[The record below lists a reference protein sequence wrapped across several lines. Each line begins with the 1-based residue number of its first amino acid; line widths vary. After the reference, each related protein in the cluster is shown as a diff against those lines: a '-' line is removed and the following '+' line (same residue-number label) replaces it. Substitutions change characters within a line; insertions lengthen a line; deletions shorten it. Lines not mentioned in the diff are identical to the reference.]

1 MFYGE
6 RSFWF
11 DNYSTW
17 DHWRC
22 ILTRKDVTPPQ
33 PKTSFIELDGMN
45 GTLDLSEALT
55 GEVTYHNRTVTAT
68 FWTCEGT
75 RCDRTRLLASI
86 TAALH
91 GRKMKIYEPDDHDH
105 YFYGR
110 VMITQQKNTRAYAE
124 FSIQAVCDPWR
135 YERNE
140 HRSVI
145 NVTSEEPTE
154 WSFHNWGMKTIC
166 PDITV
171 EGDVTFTCNGVTSD
185 ATTGQYKISTFKLF
199 PGSNTIMVSGN
210 GTVTL
215 VFREATL

>member
-1 MFYGE
+1 MKLLILPLIVVVCYFSGE
-6 RSFWF
+6 LIKIFF
-11 DNYSTW
+11 NKQTK
-17 DHWRC
+17 
-22 ILTRKDVTPPQ
+22 I
-33 PKTSFIELDGMN
+33 
-45 GTLDLSEALT
+45 
-55 GEVTYHNRTVTAT
+55 
-68 FWTCEGT
+68 
-75 RCDRTRLLASI
+75 
-86 TAALH
+86 
-91 GRKMKIYEPDDHDH
+91 KIYEPDDPDH

-135 YERNE
+135 YERDE
-140 HRSVI
+140 RTSVI
-145 NVTSEEPTE
+145 EVASEEPTE
-154 WSFHNWGMKTIC
+154 WSFHNWGMRTIC

-171 EGDVTFTCNGVTSD
+171 EGDVTFTCNGVTSE